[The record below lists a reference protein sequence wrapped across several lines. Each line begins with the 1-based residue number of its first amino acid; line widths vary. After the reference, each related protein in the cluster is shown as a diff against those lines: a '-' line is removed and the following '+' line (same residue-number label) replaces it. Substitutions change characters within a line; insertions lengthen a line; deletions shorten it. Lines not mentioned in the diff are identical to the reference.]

1 MASPE
6 DIGARR
12 RELFGHGGARTRDG
26 AAFPNAARAHES
38 ACSASRWRK
47 ILIPQIG
54 HSARER
60 GGREVSFRFGARGK
74 GVGGA
79 TNWVANAS
87 RHASLAGASRAR
99 DSNETS
105 PGPARP
111 IRADFR
117 AGLSRNDPRRPTAGS
132 MIARRVR
139 QAESR
144 KPRRAASAT
153 PDGFSSTGGRRA
165 IKGFAGP
172 LNASRASY
180 QLINGRRER
189 RGAIWGLSRVAGS
202 DRRTV
207 RFRTNE
213 VARFGR
219 GARPPVKTTPGSC
232 LRRPGLGPRER
243 GTRHSQRPQF

>member
-1 MASPE
+1 M
-6 DIGARR
+6 
-12 RELFGHGGARTRDG
+12 
-26 AAFPNAARAHES
+26 S
-38 ACSASRWRK
+38 A
-47 ILIPQIG
+47 P
-54 HSARER
+54 
-60 GGREVSFRFGARGK
+60 
-74 GVGGA
+74 GA
-79 TNWVANAS
+79 TNRRTS
-87 RHASLAGASRAR
+87 RLAHAERSSLADIQRPPGARECVAPVVFREADWQRHLPHACAVCGVCVFSPCPCVCCTDGADVAGVGALGCRTATCCRRHQTAAAR
-99 DSNETS
+99 VAHGFTLK
-105 PGPARP
+105 
-111 IRADFR
+111 
-117 AGLSRNDPRRPTAGS
+117 GLRLMGTAS
-132 MIARRVR
+132 V
-139 QAESR
+139 EVDDV
-144 KPRRAASAT
+144 SAT
-153 PDGFSSTGGRRA
+153 VVTVGFRGGRA